1 MDSVAF
7 MLNRLY
13 LRRQSYPLSE
23 TLPYHQHTYPDIDPR
38 LELFLLALAEL
49 IAWQILRETEKQNG
63 TDRARGDGREILPQV
78 D

>member
-7 MLNRLY
+7 MLNGLY

-23 TLPYHQHTYPDIDPR
+23 TLPNHRHTNPDIDPR
-38 LELFLLALAEL
+38 LEPFLLALAEL
-49 IAWQILRETEKQNG
+49 IARQILRETEKQNG
-63 TDRARGDGREILPQV
+63 TDRARGDGRNLLQQV